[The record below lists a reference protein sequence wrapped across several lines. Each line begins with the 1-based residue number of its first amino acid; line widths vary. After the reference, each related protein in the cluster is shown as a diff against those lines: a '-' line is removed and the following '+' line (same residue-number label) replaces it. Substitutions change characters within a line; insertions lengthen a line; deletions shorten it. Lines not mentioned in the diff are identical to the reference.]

1 MNTVESPTKLH
12 PVTVATVW
20 HSMQTI
26 CHEMRHVIDRT
37 AQCFL
42 IALLHDISVGIWD
55 GQGRHTIA
63 IPTGLPVQFMGGKYT
78 MRYILEQFGDEIYP
92 GDVFLT
98 NDPYHGASCHLP
110 DWAFIRPI
118 FFEDEMV
125 FFTMARAHQYD
136 TGGSFPG
143 GYFPNAYDIHAEGIC
158 IPPVKVFERGV
169 ERKDIFQLVWNNTRW
184 PEGVRVD
191 NYAMI
196 AATKVCEKRLVGLM
210 KKYGKEVVKECV
222 DEMLRRTE
230 KAVRAEV
237 TKIPDGTYSSESST
251 DDDGTELDVPVTVR
265 LDLTVRGEEMI
276 LDFSRSDGQRR
287 GFVNSIYASTYSN
300 AMAATL
306 IFFDPELAD
315 FHNEG
320 SMAPISIIAPEGSV
334 LNARYPA
341 TVGASPVAMGTHTME
356 AVLLALSKAMPNHAV
371 APWARHY
378 SHYIFGVDPR
388 TGVQYV
394 QTTFDSDGGAGAMS
408 GYDGFEGAAT
418 LATLAEVNRS
428 NTEEV
433 EIRVPWRM
441 LHYEFATDTAGVGKW
456 RGASGVRWEM
466 INEGGDSGMATGSA
480 DGEHPGC
487 NPSGV
492 QGGGDGPLNQC
503 HIIHNGEKR
512 VALGHRMH
520 SLKKGDIV
528 AKLAGG
534 GAGVGNPAERDPEKV
549 REDVLNE
556 FFSTEKARD
565 VFKVVFKPGTLQI
578 DREATQALRKKA

>member
-456 RGASGVRWEM
+456 RGASVEILGWPPAVRTGNILDAIPPECRAAVTVR
-466 INEGGDSGMATGSA
+466 STSATSSTMGRNGLPWAIVCTPSRKA
-480 DGEHPGC
+480 ISLPNWPEAVPGWVTP
-487 NPSGV
+487 PSV
-492 QGGGDGPLNQC
+492 
-503 HIIHNGEKR
+503 I
-512 VALGHRMH
+512 
-520 SLKKGDIV
+520 
-528 AKLAGG
+528 
-534 GAGVGNPAERDPEKV
+534 
-549 REDVLNE
+549 
-556 FFSTEKARD
+556 
-565 VFKVVFKPGTLQI
+565 
-578 DREATQALRKKA
+578 RKKSARMSLMNSSRPKRRGMFSRSFSNRAPCRLTVKPHRLFERRLSSD